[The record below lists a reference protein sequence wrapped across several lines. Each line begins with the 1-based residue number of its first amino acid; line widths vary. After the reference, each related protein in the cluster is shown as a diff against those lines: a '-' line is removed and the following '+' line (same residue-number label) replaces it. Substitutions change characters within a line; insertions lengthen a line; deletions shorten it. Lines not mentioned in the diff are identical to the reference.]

1 MMDTQQFLEEL
12 LQSGKSLAEQGKTL
26 ASEGAAKAREGFELA
41 KERIQLHIPEEGPE
55 RDELIR
61 HLGTGAAA
69 GGLLALLVGTKTG
82 RKVLSPAIKLGSL
95 AALSAVGYKVYQ
107 DWQQKQGIATDGG
120 AGHFIEQ
127 LAPEAADAR
136 AMTIVRAMIAAARAD
151 GVIDVAEREAITK
164 RLTESNLQDQAAMIL
179 IDEMQKPVDF
189 QAIAAAADSPEAAV
203 EIYLASMAVV
213 DTQNEPE
220 RLFLDD
226 LAAALDIDAE
236 LKSDIEAA
244 GFSVG

>member
-1 MMDTQQFLEEL
+1 MDAQQFLEEL
-12 LQSGKSLAEQGKTL
+12 LQSGKNLAEKGKAL
-26 ASEGAAKAREGFELA
+26 ATEGAAQAREGFELA
-41 KERIQLHIPEEGPE
+41 KERIQLQIPEAGPE
-55 RDELIR
+55 RDELIK

-82 RKVLSPAIKLGSL
+82 RKVLSPAIKMGSL

-107 DWQQKQGIATDGG
+107 NWQQNQGIATADG
-120 AGHFIEQ
+120 AGQFIEQ
-127 LAPEAADAR
+127 LAPEAANAR

-164 RLTESNLQDQAAMIL
+164 QLAASNLQDQAATIL

-189 QAIAAAADSPEAAV
+189 GAIAAAADSPEAAV

-244 GFSVG
+244 GFAVG